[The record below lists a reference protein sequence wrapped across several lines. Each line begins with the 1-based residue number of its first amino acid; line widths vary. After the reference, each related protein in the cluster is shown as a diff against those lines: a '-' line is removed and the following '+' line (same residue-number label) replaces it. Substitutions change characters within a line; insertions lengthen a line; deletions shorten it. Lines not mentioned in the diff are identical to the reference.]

1 MIKNDELP
9 DTYGIPTYV
18 LKDNYNIDYV
28 INILKTL
35 LVQIEKNKL
44 NPNMLSFTLTDSI
57 GRLLAYLEV
66 EKGRMR

>member
-1 MIKNDELP
+1 MNHDQLP
-9 DTYGIPTYV
+9 VIYEKPTYV